1 MAEQHSI
8 HIPAHY
14 NIYSGATGRELRV
27 DFSIPSEGV
36 NETTGLLLLVPGFGG
51 NIDSKV
57 YSKMRNVFADQF
69 NLITI
74 QCDYFGS
81 SHMQSTEAIHFS
93 DLTSLEKMLT
103 TEEIQQINSHQSHIS
118 DILAKKKWYF
128 ACKSK
133 ID

>member
-74 QCDYFGS
+74 QCDYFR
-81 SHMQSTEAIHFS
+81 
-93 DLTSLEKMLT
+93 K
-103 TEEIQQINSHQSHIS
+103 
-118 DILAKKKWYF
+118 
-128 ACKSK
+128 
-133 ID
+133 